1 MKHCILLGTRP
12 EIIKLSSLIRECRA
26 RRLDYFIIHTNQHYS
41 DAMDTIFFKDLDLPQ
56 STYNLNIGSGS
67 HGEQT
72 GKMLVEIEK
81 ILFVEKP
88 DILYVQGDTNTV
100 MAGAITAVKIGIKI
114 AHVEAGLRS
123 YDRTM
128 PEEINRIITDH
139 VSDYLFTPTQKAV
152 DILFGE
158 GIPQS
163 KIYNVGN
170 TIVDAVQE
178 GLIIARKINPLK
190 ALGVKENEYFLLT
203 LHRPSNVDN
212 RKTLENIFQG
222 LSQVYQKYGL
232 PIIFPIH
239 PRTKKQVIKFDI
251 NLPDG
256 VIEIEPVGFLEM
268 LRLEKGARLI
278 FTDSGGI
285 QEEACIMRKR
295 CITLRDNTER
305 PETIDVG
312 GNMIAKRTPD
322 NILRAAEQMLHKQV
336 SWYNPFGDGT
346 SAKHILDII
355 SQSGGD

>member
-190 ALGVKENEYFLLT
+190 ALG
-203 LHRPSNVDN
+203 
-212 RKTLENIFQG
+212 
-222 LSQVYQKYGL
+222 
-232 PIIFPIH
+232 
-239 PRTKKQVIKFDI
+239 
-251 NLPDG
+251 
-256 VIEIEPVGFLEM
+256 
-268 LRLEKGARLI
+268 
-278 FTDSGGI
+278 
-285 QEEACIMRKR
+285 
-295 CITLRDNTER
+295 
-305 PETIDVG
+305 
-312 GNMIAKRTPD
+312 
-322 NILRAAEQMLHKQV
+322 
-336 SWYNPFGDGT
+336 
-346 SAKHILDII
+346 
-355 SQSGGD
+355 

>member
-1 MKHCILLGTRP
+1 MKHCVLLGTRP
-12 EIIKLSSLIRECRA
+12 EIIKLSPLMRECRV
-26 RRLDYFIIHTNQHYS
+26 RQLDYFIIHTNQHYS
-41 DAMDTIFFKDLDLPQ
+41 DTMDAIFFKDLGLPQ
-56 STYNLNIGSGS
+56 PTYNLGVGSGS

-72 GKMLVEIEK
+72 GKMLIEIEK
-81 ILFVEKP
+81 ILSNEKP

-100 MAGAITAVKIGIKI
+100 MAGAITAAKIDIKI

-123 YDRTM
+123 YDRAM

-139 VSDYLFTPTQKAV
+139 VSDYLFTPTQKAA
-152 DILFGE
+152 DILSGE

-178 GLIIARKINPLK
+178 GLIIAQKINPLK
-190 ALGVKENEYFLLT
+190 ALEAKENKYFLLT
-203 LHRPSNVDN
+203 LHRPSNVDD

-222 LSQVYQKYGL
+222 LRQIYKKYGL

-239 PRTKKQVIKFDI
+239 PRTKKQMIKFAI

-256 VIEIEPVGFLEM
+256 VIEVGPVGFLEM

-285 QEEACIMRKR
+285 QEEACIMQKR

-312 GNMIAKRTPD
+312 GNIIAKRTPD
-322 NILRAAEQMLHKQV
+322 DILQAVEQMLAKNIT
-336 SWYNPFGDGT
+336 WYNPFGDGN
-346 SAKHILDII
+346 SAKKILNVI
-355 SQSGGD
+355 QRPV